1 MTELYNL
8 QRKVEVDISSLQ
20 QFADQLGRSVEETAG
35 RGFAGALVTDER
47 MRELNQFFRGKDSAT
62 DVLSFPH
69 EPTEFD
75 PREDFLGDIVIS
87 AETAQQQAIE
97 NGLAL
102 ETEIK
107 QLVLHGLLHLCGY
120 DHEADKGEMD
130 SREMELRR
138 RLGIE

>member
-20 QFADQLGRSVEETAG
+20 QFAEQLGSFVEETAG

-47 MRELNQFFRGKDSAT
+47 MRELNQFFRGNDSAT

-69 EPTEFD
+69 EPAEFD

-87 AETAQQQAIE
+87 AETAQQ
-97 NGLAL
+97 
-102 ETEIK
+102 K
-107 QLVLHGLLHLCGY
+107 P
-120 DHEADKGEMD
+120 
-130 SREMELRR
+130 
-138 RLGIE
+138 